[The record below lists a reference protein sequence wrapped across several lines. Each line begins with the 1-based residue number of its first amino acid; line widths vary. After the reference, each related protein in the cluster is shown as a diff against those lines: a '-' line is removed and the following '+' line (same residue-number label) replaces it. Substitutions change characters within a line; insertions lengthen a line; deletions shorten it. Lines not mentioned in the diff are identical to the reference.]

1 MPRDF
6 SRITPFDT
14 AFQTR
19 ARAYLDTLTKPPGS
33 LGRLEDL
40 AVSLCH
46 ITGTLTPNVDT
57 PGIFV
62 FAADHGVAE
71 EGVSA
76 FPQEVTAQMVANF
89 AKGGAAINV
98 FARQIEARVE
108 VVDVGVASDVRAE
121 GVVDAKVR
129 RGTRNFARENAMS
142 AAELDQAL
150 QVGIDAVE
158 RAANA
163 GCKSLILGEMG
174 IANTT
179 ASSAVLAALLNR
191 PVGPLVGAG
200 TGVVEQRLAH
210 KIDVI
215 EKALAARVPGSEPLA
230 VLAAVGGFELAA
242 MAGAMLA
249 SAERRLPVVVDG
261 FIASVAAL
269 AAVRLCPPV
278 REVLIFSHRSAEP
291 GHAVALEALA
301 ATPLL
306 ELDMRLGEGS
316 GAALAF
322 PLLKAACAMITE
334 MATFE
339 TAGVTR

>member
-14 AFQTR
+14 TLQTR

-46 ITGTLTPNVDT
+46 ITDTLTPHVDP
-57 PGIFV
+57 PGIVV

-76 FPQEVTAQMVANF
+76 FPQAVTAQMVANF
-89 AKGGAAINV
+89 AQGGAAINV
-98 FARQIEARVE
+98 FARQIEARIE
-108 VVDVGVASDVRAE
+108 VVDVGVASDVRTE

-129 RGTRNFARENAMS
+129 HGTRNFARENAMS

-150 QVGIDAVE
+150 QVGVDAVE
-158 RAANA
+158 RAARA
-163 GCKSLILGEMG
+163 GCRCLILGEMG

-200 TGVVEQRLAH
+200 TGLVEARLAH

-215 EKALAARVPGSEPLA
+215 EKALVARAPGSEPLE
-230 VLAAVGGFELAA
+230 VLAAVGGLELAA

-261 FIASVAAL
+261 FIATVAAL

-306 ELDMRLGEGS
+306 ELNMRLGEGS

-322 PLLKAACAMITE
+322 PLLKAACAMISE

-339 TAGVTR
+339 NAGVTR